1 MLLYVCSVILGLFSL
16 YVSFETK
23 KTYDR
28 GKSLSLRLS
37 LGWWIIDTVHASLV
51 ILSSLY
57 TVWPIPINVI
67 AALTG
72 GSIILGAGMSIM
84 LAGIIKFRSLRKISG
99 LDTSGLVT
107 TGIYQWSRNPQ
118 FFGWFLALIGISL
131 IGRSE
136 FSFLLTVLA
145 IISYHYYITRI
156 EEPYLERIFGEKYLL
171 YKSRTPRYFRIRGK
185 E

>member
-1 MLLYVCSVILGLFSL
+1 M
-16 YVSFETK
+16 
-23 KTYDR
+23 
-28 GKSLSLRLS
+28 RLS
-37 LGWWIIDTVHASLV
+37 LGWCIIDTVHASLV

-131 IGRSE
+131 IGRSG

-145 IISYHYYITRI
+145 IISSHYYITRI
-156 EEPYLERIFGEKYLL
+156 EEPYLERIFGEKISFIQIKNSEILQNTRERMIPRVSILSSLL
-171 YKSRTPRYFRIRGK
+171 DNSLTLFYTFFNNQ
-185 E
+185 